1 MHLNLALKE
10 YLLAKVGITFEFFK
24 CKKLLIKLIIDLK
37 LEATMQTF
45 QLLKIYV

>member
-1 MHLNLALKE
+1 MHLDLALKE

-24 CKKLLIKLIIDLK
+24 CKKITNKIIHLK
-37 LEATMQTF
+37 LKATMQTF